1 MAEEEKQPEVVST
14 PQGTSKAG
22 IGFVCA
28 FFLGLIGLLFMLCWP
43 AGSYE
48 RKTFTKGWMITF
60 FVMLAVEVVI
70 VIVYV
75 SMFMGLFAGILG
87 SIPQA

>member
-1 MAEEEKQPEVVST
+1 MAEEEKNPETTVSS
-14 PQGTSKAG
+14 QGTSKAA

-28 FFLGLIGLLFMLCWP
+28 FFLGIFGLLFMLCWP

-60 FVMLAVEVVI
+60 FVMLAVEVVLSI
-70 VIVYV
+70 VVIA
-75 SMFMGLFAGILG
+75 MFGGILAGILG
-87 SIPQA
+87 SISQA

>member
-1 MAEEEKQPEVVST
+1 MAEEEKKPETTAS

-60 FVMLAVEVVI
+60 FVMLAVEVVLSI
-70 VIVYV
+70 VIIA
-75 SMFMGLFAGILG
+75 MFGGILASLG
-87 SIPQA
+87 AAAGA